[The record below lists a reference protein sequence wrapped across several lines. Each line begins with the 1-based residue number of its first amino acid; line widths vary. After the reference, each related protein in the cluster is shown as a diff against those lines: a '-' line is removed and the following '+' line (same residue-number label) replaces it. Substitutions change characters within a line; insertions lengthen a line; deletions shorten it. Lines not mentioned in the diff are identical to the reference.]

1 MAKRIRCPNL
11 RHSQH
16 CSANCRRRRRSRWH
30 AMQKLFRA
38 EAMKNAASSRVTGST
53 SFILRQEVEMKE
65 HGCEDPLTLYG
76 QSFTSRLLLGTARYD
91 SPTLLA
97 DAIGAAD
104 PAMLTVSLRRQV
116 SGCRDSG
123 QSFWNLLRETGR
135 AILPN
140 TAGCLTARE
149 AVKTACM
156 ARELF
161 ETKLI
166 KLEVIGDEVNLQP
179 DPFGLVEAAVELVRL
194 GFQVLPYCTE
204 DWVLCRR
211 LLDAGCEVLMPWA
224 APIGTG
230 QGPRNPRA
238 LRELRERVPRVPL
251 IMDAGIGLPSHA
263 CQVMEWG
270 YEGILLNT
278 AVSRALQPGKMA
290 SAFAEAVK
298 GGRSAFLAGPMIVQE
313 IAVPSTPEI
322 GRPFGSGT
330 SRLETQ
336 VPGSMPM

>member
-1 MAKRIRCPNL
+1 MDQLI
-11 RHSQH
+11 
-16 CSANCRRRRRSRWH
+16 
-30 AMQKLFRA
+30 
-38 EAMKNAASSRVTGST
+38 
-53 SFILRQEVEMKE
+53 
-65 HGCEDPLTLYG
+65 LYG
-76 QSFTSRLLLGTARYD
+76 HRFTSGLLLGTARYD
-91 SPTLLA
+91 SPSLLA
-97 DAIGAAD
+97 EAIAAAD

-116 SGCRDSG
+116 SGSSESG
-123 QSFWNLLRETGR
+123 QAFWNLLRETGR

-290 SAFAEAVK
+290 GAFADAIRA
-298 GGRSAFLAGPMIVQE
+298 GRSGFLAGPMTMQDT
-313 IAVPSTPEI
+313 AVRSTPEI
-322 GRPFGSGT
+322 GRPFTFHS
-330 SRLETQ
+330 SRLPLRQSETKT
-336 VPGSMPM
+336 VSGG